1 MAKYRNFPFLLPE
14 DESKDLKKEEE
25 NISIKENTKII
36 YERPTIITVIC
47 GYFFI
52 SWSLTL
58 IALLRILSQ
67 TKDISLNLS
76 SFGSL
81 SGFVSFLISILIFAS
96 IFGYWMARKWG
107 VYLYTAVNIFTFI
120 YLLLKL
126 NSYGYLPWDIFSAI
140 FWGSILPIFVIIVGF
155 INIDKMK

>member
-1 MAKYRNFPFLLPE
+1 MANYRNFPFPLPE
-14 DESKDLKKEEE
+14 DESKGLKEEGKI
-25 NISIKENTKII
+25 NVKENARVI
-36 YERPTIITVIC
+36 YERPAIITVIC

-58 IALLRILSQ
+58 ISLLRLLFQ

-76 SFGSL
+76 TFGSL
-81 SGFVSFLISILIFAS
+81 SGLVSFLTSILIFVS
-96 IFGYWMARKWG
+96 IFGFWFVRKWG
-107 VYLYTAVNIFTFI
+107 VYLYTAVNIFIFI

-126 NSYGYLPWDIFSAI
+126 NSYGISFGDIFSAI

-155 INIDKMK
+155 MNLNRMK